1 MKHIIYYIALACV
14 VACATEKKSDK
25 KASPEAESAI
35 DGTFTGACPH
45 LFTSGDTAAV
55 FSWVRIL
62 SDSEAVLCFKLSDG
76 NNFGKTIT
84 VPGSEKVK
92 PHGENLSKVILV
104 PGGRTPDG
112 RTPNGRI
119 IAAWGVA
126 NPNPQNKYSGLVI
139 YSSSADGGITWT
151 KPVAISPAE
160 NSIDQRY
167 FDLEILPDG
176 TVGAVWLDS
185 RKNTKHEG
193 SSLYFATFGQNN
205 TFEGEKAI
213 DETVCQCCRTD
224 LFVDK
229 TGGLHVA
236 YRKILNDSIRDM
248 VHIASLDNG
257 KSFSAP
263 ARISPDNW
271 VIAACP
277 HTGPAITQTDSALSF
292 VWYTMGT
299 GRGVFF
305 ASSTDNG
312 KTFSPRN
319 AVGNSTAGKHPQ
331 IQLLKNGNQA
341 IVWDEHTENGSLIGL
356 EVRSPKGEKL
366 KTAHL
371 ASNAGF
377 ATFPVV
383 KLVNDELL
391 IAYSGSRTAEDKER
405 VYFQRVNMGKFMGK

>member
-1 MKHIIYYIALACV
+1 MRNIIYCIGLLLVA
-14 VACATEKKSDK
+14 ACAAERKSDK
-25 KASPEAESAI
+25 KAIAGAENTVDS
-35 DGTFTGACPH
+35 TFTGACPY

-55 FSWVRIL
+55 FSWIRTL
-62 SDSEAVLCFKLSDG
+62 SDSEAVLCFKVSNG
-76 NNFGKTIT
+76 NGFGKTIT
-84 VPGSEKVK
+84 VPGSGKVK
-92 PHGENLSKVILV
+92 PHGENLSKVILS
-104 PGGRTPDG
+104 PD
-112 RTPNGRI
+112 GRI

-126 NPNPQNKYSGLVI
+126 NPNPENKYSGLI
-139 YSSSADGGITWT
+139 FYSSSADGGENWT
-151 KPVAISPAE
+151 TPAPLSPAE

-167 FDLEILPDG
+167 FDLEILPGG

-193 SSLYFATFGQNN
+193 SSLYFATFGQSN
-205 TFEGEKAI
+205 TFEGEKPI

-248 VHIASLDNG
+248 VHIVSLDNG
-257 KSFSAP
+257 KSFSTP
-263 ARISPDNW
+263 ERISPDNW
-271 VIAACP
+271 VISACP
-277 HTGPAITQTDSALSF
+277 HTGPAIVQTDSALSF
-292 VWYTMGT
+292 VWYTMGA
-299 GRGVFF
+299 GKGVFF
-305 ASSTDNG
+305 ASSEDNG
-312 KTFSPRN
+312 KTFSAKN

-356 EVRSPKGEKL
+356 EVRSPNGEKL

-371 ASNAGF
+371 TSKLGY

-383 KLVNDELL
+383 KLVNNELL
-391 IAYSGSRTAEDKER
+391 IAYAGSGTAEDKER
-405 VYFQRVNMGKFMGK
+405 VYFQKVNVDDFMKK